1 MPVRDPNDPNPPS
14 RKTSLPD
21 LKDLKDFKVLKVLK
35 VLNPPHVIKAFIA
48 SPKTFNRSG
57 SFSRTSAVRANSTT
71 LGLSSAAAR
80 HYVPLATTF
89 YDN

>member
-1 MPVRDPNDPNPPS
+1 MPVRDLKDPNPPA

-21 LKDLKDFKVLKVLK
+21 LKDLKDFKVL
-35 VLNPPHVIKAFIA
+35 NPPHVIKAFIA
-48 SPKTFNRSG
+48 PPKTFNRSG
-57 SFSRTSAVRANSTT
+57 SFSRTSAVRANST

-80 HYVPLATTF
+80 HYVPPAMTV